1 MYEIRD
7 PVHRTIEFS
16 EREKALVDHPYVQR
30 LRHIRQL
37 GLSFLVYPGA
47 NHDRFSHA
55 VGAMHI
61 AGRVFARITETS
73 GDVLRKQFKESDL
86 AYFREV
92 LRCAA
97 LLHDIGH
104 APFSH
109 VSEKFM
115 PPLGDMDLPRAW
127 FSRFDPKRKASHE
140 DYSILLIAA
149 LSRGRR
155 APIREHE
162 AQDIASLIHH
172 DVIPSG
178 KWQKKYGSRAGI
190 HDFLHALISGEI
202 DCDRMD
208 YLLRDAHHTG
218 VAYGLHDMEHLIA
231 NLGAVFRRGRLV
243 LTIDLTAVRAFED
256 FLLARY
262 HMYLQ
267 VYLHKTTT
275 GFDYFLDRAFSAR
288 ELSCPIPGDA
298 AGFARLR
305 DGTFWEG
312 LFAAAEN
319 PRNTWSRRL
328 VGRHPAKLLL
338 SASGD
343 RPDDQRLLREF
354 SAALRKGRIF
364 FFVITS
370 RQYLSRLNPSHK
382 NESPLL
388 VRRKILGRVK
398 FEAVEH
404 YSSLLQK
411 YNEVINIQNLYVL
424 PEDFIRARKAIRD
437 RG

>member
-16 EREKALVDHPYVQR
+16 EREKALVDHPFVQR

-55 VGAMHI
+55 VGAMHV
-61 AGRVFARITETS
+61 AGRVFARILETS
-73 GDVLRKQFKESDL
+73 GTVLRKHFKESDL

-92 LRCAA
+92 LRFAA

-115 PPLGDMDLPRAW
+115 PPLGELDIPRAW
-127 FSRFDPKRKASHE
+127 FGNFDPKRKARHE
-140 DYSILLIAA
+140 DYSVLLIAA
-149 LSRGRR
+149 LARGRW

-172 DVIPSG
+172 EVIPSEQ
-178 KWQKKYGSRAGI
+178 WRRKYGSRAGI

-218 VAYGLHDMEHLIA
+218 VAYGFHDMEHLIQ
-231 NLGAVFRRGRLV
+231 NLGVVLEQGRLV

-288 ELSCPIPGDA
+288 ELSCPIPGEA

-305 DGTFWEG
+305 DSTFWEA

-319 PRNTWSRRL
+319 PKNSWSRRL
-328 VGRHPAKLLL
+328 VSRSPAKLIL

-343 RPDDQRLLREF
+343 RPDDHRSLRQF
-354 SAALRKGRIF
+354 STALRKERIF

-388 VRRKILGRVK
+388 VRRKILGKAR
-398 FEAVEH
+398 FEAIEH

-411 YNEVINIQNLYVL
+411 YNEVINVQNLYVL
-424 PEDFIRARKAIRD
+424 PEDFTRARKAIRD